1 MLIAFEGIDGAGK
14 TTVASLLAAE
24 LSASGFKV
32 IEATKR
38 QPGVSA
44 PFAREQLQALAARL
58 WGIPHDQRLGQ
69 LGSLHFIYLNA
80 AYFAGVHHALAEEV
94 RAGNADMVIFDN
106 WIHKFAARV
115 ATNGQYQLDEVLCI
129 TERVPQPDI
138 VFLLDVTPEVAAGRK
153 PCASELERGSLGD
166 GARDFSSY
174 QTLIRDLL
182 SRMATRFGWPVV
194 PAGSKPAGQLAT
206 EVAQV
211 VRESFSR
218 QQTE

>member
-14 TTVASLLAAE
+14 TTVASLLVAE

-38 QPGVSA
+38 QPGVSS
-44 PFAREQLQALAARL
+44 PFAREQLHALAARL
-58 WGIPHDQRLGQ
+58 WGIPHDQRLGE
-69 LGSLHFIYLNA
+69 LGSLHWIYLNA
-80 AYFAGVHHALAEEV
+80 AYFAGVHHALTEEV
-94 RAGNADMVIFDN
+94 RVGAADIVIFDN

-115 ATNGQYQLDEVLCI
+115 ATNGRYQLDEVLRI
-129 TERVPQPDI
+129 TEFLPQPDI
-138 VFLLDVTPEVAAGRK
+138 VFLLDVTPEVAAERK
-153 PCASELERGSLGD
+153 PFASELERGSLGN
-166 GARDFSSY
+166 GERDFSSY
-174 QTLIRDLL
+174 QALIRDLL

-211 VRESFSR
+211 VRARFSL
-218 QQTE
+218 QQAK